1 MSRRRWVWLGALV
14 IVLLLAWMAGTLP
27 PSELRNASNEPGPR
41 GEDPQAPA
49 TGAPVAT
56 PSLASNAS
64 PTDPARL
71 PRLPAADAPLASS
84 LDALVARAD
93 AGDPQ
98 AACRLAMELLRCESI
113 QYLATVTGTFYRD
126 LEGKLEAKGELDAA
140 DRVATDELA
149 KIEVARQCRVVPET
163 LRHRAPHYLG
173 QAARAGHPEAM
184 VRYADS
190 QFWPADG
197 RGVFADPEFDRWRR
211 DAPGMLQR
219 AFAAGV
225 PEAPFILIDAYQT
238 DFGMVGA
245 LIPDDPVKAEALRLL
260 MVRLH
265 GWPARPPTRT
275 LDAKGLQQATELA
288 RQWHEGPFQGRRY
301 HGQKRATFVHASS
314 ALPGA
319 DTRPFCSDDR
329 RLPPASG
336 PG

>member
-1 MSRRRWVWLGALV
+1 VSRRRFAWLGALV
-14 IVLLLAWMAGTLP
+14 LVLVLAWLAGTRQV
-27 PSELRNASNEPGPR
+27 SEPGKTADEPGPR
-41 GEDPQAPA
+41 GEALPAPA
-49 TGAPVAT
+49 TGAPAAT

-71 PRLPAADAPLASS
+71 PRLPAVDAPLASS

-98 AACRLAMELLRCESI
+98 AACRLAMELVRCESI
-113 QYLATVTGTFYRD
+113 QYLATVTGTFFRD

-140 DRVATDELA
+140 DRVAAEELA

-197 RGVFADPEFDRWRR
+197 RGVFSDPEFDRWRR

-225 PEAPFILIDAYQT
+225 PEAPFILMVAYQD

-275 LDAKGLQQATELA
+275 LDAKRLQQATELA

-301 HGQKRATFVHASS
+301 RGQKRATFPHASS